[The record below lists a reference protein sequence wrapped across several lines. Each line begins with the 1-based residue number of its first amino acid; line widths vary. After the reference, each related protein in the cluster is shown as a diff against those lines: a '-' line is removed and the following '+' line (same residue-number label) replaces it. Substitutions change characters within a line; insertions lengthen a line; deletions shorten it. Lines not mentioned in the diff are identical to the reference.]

1 MFLTELYVFIISPLQ
16 QYLWDWGKEITL
28 LDIFRGTG
36 QVTKGREC
44 KSAQSVTT
52 RTWEDTKQGKTA
64 QPPWNRL
71 FYTKV
76 TNHILFS
83 PMHCYHW
90 KKNPIKHNSSR
101 ETEQWYLLYKVSP
114 GISKVVCS
122 KNQEKDKQKF
132 WFTEQLI
139 GQLLCYTTLKN
150 GVLWWAVRKEKI
162 HMAQSLTVHL

>member
-1 MFLTELYVFIISPLQ
+1 MFLTELYVFMISPMQ
-16 QYLWDWGKEITL
+16 QYLWDWRKEITL

-36 QVTKGREC
+36 QVTKGRKC

-52 RTWEDTKQGKTA
+52 TTWEDTKQGKTA

-90 KKNPIKHNSSR
+90 KKIPIKHNSSR

-122 KNQEKDKQKF
+122 KNQEKDKQKNF
-132 WFTEQLI
+132 GLQNNSSGSYSATPRWKMEFYDE
-139 GQLLCYTTLKN
+139 LLGKKKYIWHK
-150 GVLWWAVRKEKI
+150 V
-162 HMAQSLTVHL
+162 